1 MEEAPMMMGA
11 PVMMDEEKKVEY
23 MGGRKRARSMGRAMG
38 RSMSSHM
45 I

>member
-1 MEEAPMMMGA
+1 MDEESPMMGA

-23 MGGRKRARSMGRAMG
+23 MGGRKRARAHHMG

>member
-1 MEEAPMMMGA
+1 MMMEEAK
-11 PVMMDEEKKVEY
+11 EEEM
-23 MGGRKRARSMGRAMG
+23 MGGRKRARSMGR

>member
-1 MEEAPMMMGA
+1 MMEE
-11 PVMMDEEKKVEY
+11 EKVEEM

>member
-1 MEEAPMMMGA
+1 MMEE
-11 PVMMDEEKKVEY
+11 EKVEGEEM

-38 RSMSSHM
+38 RGMSSHL

>member
-1 MEEAPMMMGA
+1 MMMGA

-23 MGGRKRARSMGRAMG
+23 MGGRKRARSMGR
-38 RSMSSHM
+38 SMSSHM

>member
-1 MEEAPMMMGA
+1 MMMEEAK
-11 PVMMDEEKKVEY
+11 EEEM

-38 RSMSSHM
+38 RSMSRQM